1 MSGVRCLSRRAAL
14 TGAASAWAVASGAP
28 RAAVVRAQK
37 FGVSIPDSQSRFFGR
52 LLVGMQ
58 GAAKTLGI
66 ELRIEEYSNDPGH
79 EAVVTQSLLKEG
91 LDGYLLVPL
100 QHDENAEKFVASAK
114 APSAAVVRRI
124 PRAAVPVLPDLAA
137 AGIIQANI
145 AISLAQPK
153 TTLLYVTGSSDII
166 EQDAVR
172 AFVDR
177 AKENVFQV
185 AVVTTK
191 SFSPE
196 EALNLTVQALDSH
209 PDVTVVA
216 AAADVW
222 ALGAVAAAE
231 RLKRPIQAIGL
242 GDSAEA
248 REAIGQKRL
257 AATVDLRPDKLGY
270 AAVQALATVV
280 NRGICDNGQNPPC
293 PEQTVA
299 PQAVVAGKEQ

>member
-1 MSGVRCLSRRAAL
+1 MSGVRCVSRRAAL
-14 TGAASAWAVASGAP
+14 AGAASAWAVASVAP
-28 RAAVVRAQK
+28 RAAVARAQK
-37 FGVSIPDSQSRFFGR
+37 FGVSVPDSQSRFFGR

-58 GAAKTLGI
+58 GAAKALGI
-66 ELRIEEYSNDPGH
+66 ELRIEEYSYDPSR
-79 EAVVTQSLLKEG
+79 EAAVTQLLLKEG

-100 QHDENAEKFVASAK
+100 RHDENAEKFVATAK
-114 APSAAVVRRI
+114 APTAAVVRRI
-124 PRAAVPVLPDLAA
+124 PGADVTVLPDLAA
-137 AGIIQANI
+137 AGVIQANI
-145 AISLAQPK
+145 AVSLAQPK
-153 TTLLYVTGSSDII
+153 ATLLYVTGSSDII

-172 AFVDR
+172 AFAQR
-177 AKENVFQV
+177 AKEGGFEVIG
-185 AVVTTK
+185 VTAK

-196 EALNLTVQALDSH
+196 EALSLAAQALDSH

-231 RLKRPIQAIGL
+231 RLKRPVQAIGL

-257 AATVDLRPDKLGY
+257 AATVDLRPDKQGD